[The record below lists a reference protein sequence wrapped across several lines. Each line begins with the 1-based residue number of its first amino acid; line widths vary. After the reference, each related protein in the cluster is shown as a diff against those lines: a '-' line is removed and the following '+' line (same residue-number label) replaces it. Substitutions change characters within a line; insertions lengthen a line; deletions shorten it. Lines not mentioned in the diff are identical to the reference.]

1 MAGVTSVLTGLL
13 AAVTEA
19 WSEIRVH
26 RVRVVLSLV
35 GVFLAVFAMTTITA
49 VGNMARQMVGES
61 SERAAGRPATLNVNA
76 YPNGAV
82 SADTTRTAQ
91 VALREAAV
99 RHETAWWGLASQ
111 GGGQLTVRFPAGT
124 QLVQANTV
132 DPSYGTMHRVIT
144 DQGRWFTGADTQ
156 AFSPRLVVNQAFADQ
171 LGGFDPARPPTVVL
185 GGQTPVTATVVGIS
199 AGASYDAQTPGAY
212 VLNADVS
219 RWNLTGD
226 PANTSPPTLEMWV
239 PNADA
244 DALVAALQTEVQA
257 SLPGYSVSV
266 WRQDSGEE
274 LGIMDTVLAYG
285 VRGVGVFALL
295 LGGIG
300 VLNVGLVTVRQ
311 RIREIGV
318 RRSFGATGARVFF
331 AVLLE
336 SVAATFVA
344 GFLAVMLSIILV
356 SNFPLDAVLPA
367 GVTLEDVPPFPL
379 SAAVE
384 GLLAATAV
392 GALAGLVPATMAV
405 RAKVIDAIRY

>member
-1 MAGVTSVLTGLL
+1 MIGLL
-13 AAVTEA
+13 AAISEA
-19 WSEIRVH
+19 WSEIRVN

-49 VGNMARQMVGES
+49 AGNMARQMVGES
-61 SERAAGRPATLNVNA
+61 TERSSGRPATIRVDA
-76 YPNGAV
+76 YPM
-82 SADTTRTAQ
+82 SASTAETLRTTQT
-91 VALREAAV
+91 ALREAAT

-111 GGGQLTVRFPAGT
+111 QGSQLTVRFPAGT
-124 QLVQANTV
+124 QLVTASTV

-144 DQGRWFTGADTQ
+144 EEGRWFAASDTD
-156 AFSPRLVVNQAFADQ
+156 AFAPRLVVNRAFADQ
-171 LGGFDPARPPTVVL
+171 LGGFDPANPLTVVL
-185 GGQTPVTATVVGIS
+185 GGDTPVTATVIGIS
-199 AGASYDAQTPGAY
+199 SSASYDATTPGAY
-212 VLNADVS
+212 VLNSDAQ

-226 PANTSPPTLEMWV
+226 PASTAGPGLEMWV
-239 PNADA
+239 PDADA
-244 DALVAALQTEVQA
+244 EALVAALQSEVQA

-266 WRQDSGEE
+266 WRQDAGAE
-274 LGIMDTVLAYG
+274 LGILDTVLAYG

-318 RRSFGATGARVFF
+318 RRSFGATGSRVFF
-331 AVLLE
+331 AVLFE

-344 GFLAVMLSIILV
+344 GLLAVVLSIILV

-367 GVTLEDVPPFPL
+367 GVTLEDVPPFPVR
-379 SAAVE
+379 AAVE
-384 GLLAATAV
+384 GLVAATLV

>member
-1 MAGVTSVLTGLL
+1 MTGFL

-19 WSEIRVH
+19 WGEIRVN

-49 VGNMARQMVGES
+49 VGNMGRQIIGES
-61 SERAAGRPATLNVNA
+61 SERAGGRPATLRVDA
-76 YPNGAV
+76 SP
-82 SADTTRTAQ
+82 TTQSTPETT
-91 VALREAAV
+91 REAAEAFAAAAA
-99 RHETAWWGLASQ
+99 RHDVSWWGKT
-111 GGGQLTVRFPAGT
+111 GFGQLTVRFPAGT
-124 QLVQANTV
+124 QLVSATTV
-132 DPSYGTMHRVIT
+132 DPSYGPMHRMIVT
-144 DQGRWFTGADTQ
+144 EGHWFSAADDT
-156 AFSPRLVVNQAFADQ
+156 AFSPRLVVNDGFLDQ
-171 LGGFDPARPPTVVL
+171 LGGFDAANPPTVVL
-185 GGQTPVTATVVGIS
+185 GGDTPVTATVVGVS
-199 AGASYDAQTPGAY
+199 NPTGSDPTYPQAW
-212 VLNADVS
+212 VLNSAVE
-219 RWNLTGD
+219 RWNLAD
-226 PANTSPPTLEMWV
+226 PTSSSPPSLEVWV
-239 PNADA
+239 PDA
-244 DALVAALQTEVQA
+244 DVDALTQALQSEVQS
-257 SLPGYSVSV
+257 SLPGFSVYVS
-266 WRQDSGEE
+266 RADAGAE
-274 LGIMDTVLAYG
+274 LGIVDAVLSYG

-318 RRSFGATGARVFF
+318 RRSFGATGGRVFF

-356 SNFPLDAVLPA
+356 SNFPLQSVLPA
-367 GVTLEDVPPFPL
+367 GLTLEDVPPFPV

-384 GLLAATAV
+384 GLLAATLV